1 VTASLKKFKIFN
13 DPLYGF
19 ISVPE
24 GLIFE
29 LIDNPWFQRLRR
41 IQQLGLT
48 NMVYSG
54 ANHTRFQHALGAF
67 YLMQQAIDTLSG
79 KGVEISEEES
89 EAAFIAI
96 LLHDIGHGPFSHTLE
111 HCLLS
116 KVHHET
122 LSTQIMHALNNEL
135 GGALKMAISIY
146 EGTYSKKFLHQ
157 LVSSQLD
164 MDRMDYLMRDSFFTG
179 VSEGVIGS
187 DRIIKMLN
195 VVDDQL
201 VVEAKGIY
209 SIEKFLIARRL
220 MYWQVYLHKTVVAA
234 EFNLIRIIDR
244 ARELLKDEI
253 KINGSDPLLFFLK
266 RKITISELK
275 TNPEALQNF
284 LRLDD
289 HDVLSAVKSWT
300 NHSDYIL
307 RNLSIN
313 LINRRLNKI
322 YIHRKPFSRN
332 QIDEL
337 ESKLLKHMP
346 IEKED
351 AHYFV
356 YSDRIQNRAYSQSID
371 EIFLMKKDT
380 SLVKLTDDADLLNI
394 SVLSEPVVKYFLTFP
409 KFLLK

>member
-1 VTASLKKFKIFN
+1 MSSLKKIKIFN

-24 GLIFE
+24 GLVFE

-67 YLMQQAIDTLSG
+67 YLMQQAIDSLSN
-79 KGVEISEEES
+79 KGVDISEDEK
-89 EAAFIAI
+89 EAALIAI

-116 KVHHET
+116 QVHHET
-122 LSTQIMHALNNEL
+122 LSTQIMHELNEKHD
-135 GGALKMAISIY
+135 GALEMAIAIY
-146 EGTYSKKFLHQ
+146 EGSYPKQFLHH

-195 VVDDQL
+195 VVQDQL

-234 EFNLIRIIDR
+234 EFHLIKTIDR
-244 ARELLKDEI
+244 ARAILADGVDIPCSE
-253 KINGSDPLLFFLK
+253 PLHYFL
-266 RKITISELK
+266 RNAISESELS
-275 TNPEALQNF
+275 TNPEVLHHF
-284 LRLDD
+284 LKLDD
-289 HDVLSAVKSWT
+289 NDIISAVKSWT
-300 NHSDYIL
+300 DHSDFIL
-307 RNLSIN
+307 RSLANS
-313 LINRRLNKI
+313 LINRRFNKI
-322 YIHRKPFSRN
+322 TIQRTPFSRN
-332 QIDEL
+332 QIEEL
-337 ESKLLKHMP
+337 EKKLLNP
-346 IEKED
+346 SSIRKED

-356 YSDRIQNRAYSQSID
+356 YSDRIQNRAYHQNTD
-371 EIFLMKKDT
+371 EILLMKKDGT
-380 SLVKLTDDADLLNI
+380 LVKLTDDADLLNI
-394 SVLSEPVVKYFLTFP
+394 SILSEPVVKYFLTFP
-409 KFLLK
+409 KVLLI

>member
-1 VTASLKKFKIFN
+1 
-13 DPLYGF
+13 
-19 ISVPE
+19 
-24 GLIFE
+24 
-29 LIDNPWFQRLRR
+29 
-41 IQQLGLT
+41 
-48 NMVYSG
+48 M
-54 ANHTRFQHALGAF
+54 
-67 YLMQQAIDTLSG
+67 
-79 KGVEISEEES
+79 
-89 EAAFIAI
+89 
-96 LLHDIGHGPFSHTLE
+96 
-111 HCLLS
+111 
-116 KVHHET
+116 
-122 LSTQIMHALNNEL
+122 
-135 GGALKMAISIY
+135 
-146 EGTYSKKFLHQ
+146 
-157 LVSSQLD
+157 VSSQLD

-179 VSEGVIGS
+179 SSEGVIGS

-275 TNPEALQNF
+275 TNPEVLQNF

-409 KFLLK
+409 KFLLNNNVLKNRTLRMVCTPLNFYFWRNFFHPERTYGTQRWSTRKYS